1 MNKILD
7 LILENKL
14 LKNNQSQL
22 DSLKTASHKA
32 IRKGD
37 SRLYP
42 ASLYTKDGI
51 LYCIGFED
59 GEKSLYLTADH
70 PFESDFQGEI
80 SEEGPHR
87 QLRAPL
93 SIANSEV
100 LHRLFPFSAPISLRH
115 QRSTIGCGDR
125 LGLASAAHIRAIRQF
140 DAFPVLAQQS
150 IRELNF
156 TGRTFK
162 EVVADASFLVFQEG
176 YEEGW
181 GADGDHLKTMDDID
195 TALEAGMPMI
205 TLDLTEVLNP
215 QAGEWEEDKV
225 DKNFS
230 SLDVE
235 IRNYIKTYYFN
246 RDFSVGEH
254 SIRISA
260 LEAKRC
266 ALMYWDALEFAAVV
280 NRHLSTRR
288 GDQYDL
294 EISIDETTFPTLPE
308 HHLFIVKELQRREV
322 IVNSLAPRFVGDFQK
337 AVDYI
342 GDPQEFE
349 RQFIVH
355 CDISRTYGEYKI
367 SIHSGSDKFSVYPY
381 IGKHTEGRLH
391 LKTAGTSWLEALR
404 TIARGKPDL
413 YRSIHRKATGYYPEA
428 LKSYHITADL
438 NKIPPL
444 ESMEDSRLE
453 EYLDIAASRQML
465 HITYGG
471 LLNDP
476 EIREAFFSAL
486 QEHEDLHYQIVQ
498 EHFVKH
504 LTKLGLPRR

>member
-1 MNKILD
+1 MNEILAL
-7 LILENKL
+7 LIEMNL
-14 LKNNQSQL
+14 LQKNQTQL
-22 DSLKTASHKA
+22 DQFKTDSNKA
-32 IRKGD
+32 IMKGK

-51 LYCIGFED
+51 LYCMGFEN
-59 GEKSLYLTADH
+59 GEKSLYLTAH
-70 PFESDFQGEI
+70 YPFQSGFEGEKI
-80 SEEGPHR
+80 QEGEYR

-93 SIANSEV
+93 TIANAEQ
-100 LHRLFPFSAPISLRH
+100 LHRLFPFSRPVSLRNK
-115 QRSTIGCGDR
+115 RSTIGCGDR

-181 GADGDHLKTMDDID
+181 GADGDHLKTIDDID

-215 QAGEWEEDKV
+215 EAGEWEEDRV

-230 SLDVE
+230 CLDIE
-235 IRNYIKTYYFN
+235 IKTYIEKYYFN
-246 RDFSVGEH
+246 RDFDVGGH
-254 SIRISA
+254 SLHISS

-266 ALMYWDALEFAAVV
+266 ALMYWNALEFAAVV

-308 HHLFIVKELQRREV
+308 HHLFIAKELQGREV
-322 IVNSLAPRFVGDFQK
+322 PVNSLAPRFVGDFQK

-355 CDISRTYGEYKI
+355 CDISRSYGEYKI

-381 IGKHTEGRLH
+381 IGRHSEGRLH

-404 TIARGKPDL
+404 TIARSEPDL
-413 YRSIHRKATGYYPEA
+413 YRSIHRKAAGYYQEA

-438 NKIPPL
+438 KNIPPL
-444 ESMEDSRLE
+444 DSMEDSRLE
-453 EYLDIAASRQML
+453 EYLNIAESRQML

-471 LLNDP
+471 LLNDS